1 MGGMNAFSLVIYD
14 PFLTISSSN
23 GQQCRVTGNTLKDT
37 GHTTALPDIYC
48 KTRWREIVTQVPL
61 GIIWGYFYAFSASH
75 VDVKLLDP
83 KRRNLW
89 AEIMIGRYSLGHWRK
104 IRSQA
109 CVITIIKEMIRYVIE
124 GQNVIFMEQ
133 LSQRPSARL
142 GGGGGRKR
150 GNCPNDF
157 DLPMHEARAGYLEAW
172 WLCPKSGKAAPLA
185 PWALLFRLRRLQRL
199 LTGPWECLS
208 YLVTFHNGIFFPWKV
223 IGLGQLV
230 NIFWPHLFVKREMKD
245 GILGLSQ
252 GPWEPLGLGCSWC
265 YCELER

>member
-1 MGGMNAFSLVIYD
+1 MNAFSLVIYD

-104 IRSQA
+104 IMSQVCDYNHKRNDQICNWRPECNIHGAAISKTFCQTRGRVWEGKGKLPKWLWPAYAWGKSWLSWRLMVVSKKWKSRSPCSLSSSVQ
-109 CVITIIKEMIRYVIE
+109 IK
-124 GQNVIFMEQ
+124 
-133 LSQRPSARL
+133 
-142 GGGGGRKR
+142 
-150 GNCPNDF
+150 
-157 DLPMHEARAGYLEAW
+157 
-172 WLCPKSGKAAPLA
+172 KASKATN
-185 PWALLFRLRRLQRL
+185 WALRMSF
-199 LTGPWECLS
+199 LS
-208 YLVTFHNGIFFPWKV
+208 FNISQWIFFSWKV
-223 IGLGQLV
+223 IGLGQLF

>member
-1 MGGMNAFSLVIYD
+1 MNAFSLVIYD

-61 GIIWGYFYAFSASH
+61 GIIWGYFIAFSASH

-89 AEIMIGRYSLGHWRK
+89 AEIMIGRYSLGPWRK

-109 CVITIIKEMIRYVIE
+109 CVITIIKEMIRDVIE

-142 GGGGGRKR
+142 GGWGVGWGGGQGETAQMTLTCLCIRQELAILKAD
-150 GNCPNDF
+150 GCIQKVEKL
-157 DLPMHEARAGYLEAW
+157 LP
-172 WLCPKSGKAAPLA
+172 
-185 PWALLFRLRRLQRL
+185 LL
-199 LTGPWECLS
+199 PE
-208 YLVTFHNGIFFPWKV
+208 
-223 IGLGQLV
+223 
-230 NIFWPHLFVKREMKD
+230 LF
-245 GILGLSQ
+245 
-252 GPWEPLGLGCSWC
+252 CSD
-265 YCELER
+265 